1 VLVIVDWGAGGPQV
15 VGQGAIAAPMF
26 ALKGPS
32 MIKGSYPPA
41 FALKHQQKDI
51 RLALA
56 MAEDNALPT
65 PVAASVNELYKRA
78 KAAGLGDQDFSAILE
93 AFELDPKQSNHWQQF
108 CPWICLFASSQLCT
122 QMRLG
127 GDMDIYINLILK
139 TLISGMHQTAHIFPN
154 TGGGKD
160 YKKSHSQVQQVHNP
174 ELY

>member
-1 VLVIVDWGAGGPQV
+1 MVNHGWAFVQGGFSSHNSYTYSNCSMMASFSEGLTLGKKVGLDPATIVQV

-56 MAEDNALPT
+56 MAEDIALPT

-78 KAAGLGDQDFSAILE
+78 KAAGLGDQDYSAIIE
-93 AFELDPKQSNHWQQF
+93 AFELDPKRSNH
-108 CPWICLFASSQLCT
+108 
-122 QMRLG
+122 
-127 GDMDIYINLILK
+127 
-139 TLISGMHQTAHIFPN
+139 
-154 TGGGKD
+154 
-160 YKKSHSQVQQVHNP
+160 
-174 ELY
+174 